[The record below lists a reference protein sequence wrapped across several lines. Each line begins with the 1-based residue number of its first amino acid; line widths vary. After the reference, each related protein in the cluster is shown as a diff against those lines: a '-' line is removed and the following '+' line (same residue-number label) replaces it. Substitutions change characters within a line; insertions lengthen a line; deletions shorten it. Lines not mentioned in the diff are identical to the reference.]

1 MDNTAIE
8 RIAAPDL
15 AEDALALL
23 ERFGGDDDVVFFIG
37 RLAWQGEMRTCLPA
51 LEQIALDPNRGRYAR
66 IASIRAVMTL
76 GEEAHKDAPWS
87 AVVALDPPLDRR

>member
-23 ERFGGDDDVVFFIG
+23 ERFGSDDDVVV
-37 RLAWQGEMRTCLPA
+37 W
-51 LEQIALDPNRGRYAR
+51 
-66 IASIRAVMTL
+66 V
-76 GEEAHKDAPWS
+76 
-87 AVVALDPPLDRR
+87 